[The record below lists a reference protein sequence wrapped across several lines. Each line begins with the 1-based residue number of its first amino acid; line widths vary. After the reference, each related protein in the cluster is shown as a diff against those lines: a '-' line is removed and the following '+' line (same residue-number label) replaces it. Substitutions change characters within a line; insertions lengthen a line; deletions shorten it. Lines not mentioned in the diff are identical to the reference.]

1 MTERKQIPPNVIL
14 VGEKP
19 FMAYMKSV
27 NTLFRGKN
35 LREIEIRAR
44 GRNIKKA
51 IDIAE
56 SSKRK
61 FCHDLNL
68 NTKNVIIGTEEFT
81 AQDRD
86 TKEDKQVS
94 VSVITIILN
103 RL

>member
-1 MTERKQIPPNVIL
+1 MEPVKKQIAENVIL
-14 VGEKP
+14 IGEKP

-35 LREIEIRAR
+35 LKEIEIRAR

-68 NTKNVIIGTEEFT
+68 HTKQVDIGTEEFT
-81 AQDRD
+81 A
-86 TKEDKQVS
+86 EDKKQVS
-94 VSVITIILN
+94 VSIITIILN
-103 RL
+103 RI

>member
-1 MTERKQIPPNVIL
+1 MQEKNKIPLNVIL

-61 FCHDLNL
+61 FCHDLKL
-68 NTKNVIIGTEEFT
+68 NTKSVLIGTEEFT
-81 AQDRD
+81 AQDRE
-86 TKEDKQVS
+86 TQENKQVS

-103 RL
+103 KS

>member
-1 MTERKQIPPNVIL
+1 MTNKEQIKENVIL
-14 VGEKP
+14 VGDKP

-35 LREIEIRAR
+35 LSVIEIRAR
-44 GRNIKKA
+44 GKNIKKA

-68 NTKNVIIGTEEFT
+68 KTKEVKIGTENFLAGEEK
-81 AQDRD
+81 
-86 TKEDKQVS
+86 KEVS
-94 VSVITIILN
+94 VSIITIFLE
-103 RL
+103 RTK